1 MVFKLENDHLHNL
14 GYSFSTYAKSSEKLT
29 FLTPLQILE
38 KSVTIK
44 LTKIPKE
51 VNWLGT
57 VSLLLT
63 LSKDANAKG
72 EDDFATKTT
81 SMKSVE
87 GKSSGFNKQSE
98 K

>member
-57 VSLLLT
+57 GVFIINFEQRR
-63 LSKDANAKG
+63 KCQGRGWFCYQNDKY
-72 EDDFATKTT
+72 
-81 SMKSVE
+81 
-87 GKSSGFNKQSE
+87 E
-98 K
+98 KCRREKLWF

>member
-44 LTKIPKE
+44 LKRYLRKSID
-51 VNWLGT
+51 LAL